1 MLTLECISFQYSQQ
15 APALHEVSLELKA
28 DDFMAL
34 AGHNGSGKTTLTR
47 LIMGLIKPTGG
58 RILLDDEDLARHST
72 AQRARHIGYVFQNP
86 DRQIFRDT
94 VALEVA
100 YGPQQL
106 GFSAAET
113 SEAVAKALQA
123 VSLADQAQADPRLLP
138 KGLKQRV
145 AIASA
150 LSMKPRLLILDEPTS
165 GQDAWERRQLM
176 SLLQGLH
183 RQGMAILMITHD
195 MELLAAHF
203 KRVAVLGG
211 GRKVF
216 DGTVADLF
224 SGAHDLQQ
232 WGLAEPSLLQLS
244 RLLKQPGVSDAEVF
258 CQQLLPLLK
267 GGLRH
272 E

>member
-1 MLTLECISFQYSQQ
+1 ML
-15 APALHEVSLELKA
+15 
-28 DDFMAL
+28 
-34 AGHNGSGKTTLTR
+34 
-47 LIMGLIKPTGG
+47 
-58 RILLDDEDLARHST
+58 ST
-72 AQRARHIGYVFQNP
+72 
-86 DRQIFRDT
+86 RDT

-100 YGPQQL
+100 YGPEQL

-113 SEAVAKALQA
+113 SEAVTKALQA
-123 VSLADQAQADPRLLP
+123 VSLSDQAQADPRLLP

-150 LSMKPRLLILDEPTS
+150 LAMKPRLLILDEPTS

-176 SLLQGLH
+176 ELLQDLH
-183 RQGMAILMITHD
+183 RQGVAILMITHD

-224 SGAHDLQQ
+224 SGAHDLQS
-232 WGLAEPSLLQLS
+232 WGLAEPALLQLS
-244 RLLKQPGVSDAEVF
+244 RLLGQPGTSDAQTF
-258 CQQLLPLLK
+258 CQQVLPLLK
-267 GGLRH
+267 GTVCH

>member
-1 MLTLECISFQYSQQ
+1 M
-15 APALHEVSLELKA
+15 
-28 DDFMAL
+28 
-34 AGHNGSGKTTLTR
+34 
-47 LIMGLIKPTGG
+47 
-58 RILLDDEDLARHST
+58 
-72 AQRARHIGYVFQNP
+72 
-86 DRQIFRDT
+86 
-94 VALEVA
+94 A

-123 VSLADQAQADPRLLP
+123 VSLTDQAQADPRLLP

-150 LSMKPRLLILDEPTS
+150 LAMKPRLLILDEPTS

-176 SLLQGLH
+176 SLLQDLH